1 MRQSG
6 EILLNGQ
13 KESIH
18 TPLSLAELL
27 EQFRIGSPHLA
38 IVVNQEIVPR
48 SERGRRTIR
57 PGDVIEVIR
66 AVQGG

>member
-1 MRQSG
+1 MKQSG

-18 TPLSLAELL
+18 SPLSLAELL
-27 EQFRIGSPHLA
+27 KQFRIDSRHLA
-38 IVVNQEIVPR
+38 VVVNNEIVPR
-48 SERGRRTIR
+48 SERGRRQIEA
-57 PGDVIEVIR
+57 GDTIEVIR